1 MSEQQVDLASLEQ
14 LVTQMETLVTYCDAL
29 KQGAGGFA
37 YMLPA
42 DWQGPAMMAFLGSF
56 EAWSVGAQGLSDS
69 AKGLHEL
76 AKAVHT
82 AYSTTVEN
90 LDSAWSETA
99 ASLA

>member
-1 MSEQQVDLASLEQ
+1 MSEQQVDLASLQQ
-14 LVTQMETLVTYCDAL
+14 LVTQMESLVRYCDAL
-29 KQGAGGFA
+29 RQGAGGFA

-42 DWQGPAMMAFLGSF
+42 EWQGPAMTQFLASF
-56 EAWSVGAQGLSDS
+56 EAWSVGAQGLTES
-69 AKGLHEL
+69 AQGLHEL

-90 LDSAWSETA
+90 LDTAWSDTR